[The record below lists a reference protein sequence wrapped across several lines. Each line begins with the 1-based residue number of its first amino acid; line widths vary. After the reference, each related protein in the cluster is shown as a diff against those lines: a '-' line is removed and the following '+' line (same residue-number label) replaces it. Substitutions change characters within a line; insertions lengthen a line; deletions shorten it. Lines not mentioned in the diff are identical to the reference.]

1 MIAICWQGA
10 NERQG
15 LAANLSPQSKRN
27 VDHKVHQ
34 HQDPKECVAATIEQI
49 EVVWS
54 LMQMAGR
61 CNEIPVVRGFIH
73 SMAPLVLRNGGAR
86 LQGILEEH
94 LRVAI

>member
-1 MIAICWQGA
+1 MCGCYNRKMVVLKIQ
-10 NERQG
+10 
-15 LAANLSPQSKRN
+15 
-27 VDHKVHQ
+27 
-34 HQDPKECVAATIEQI
+34 QI